1 MRTSGGRHA
10 RRRSLAVPLIV
21 AGGLAAAA
29 LAAVLVLTLAPRGG
43 PGPAADPGPSPAVP
57 VGIVVTPLQ
66 HHRTAVVNLKVWA
79 GETIIVYPSLPAYAR
94 TPPRVAGAS
103 HSSGSAG
110 ELGGG

>member
-43 PGPAADPGPSPAVP
+43 PGPADPGPSPAVP